1 MTGLSKTEVLI
12 LSILHFDL
20 KIRYLL
26 FLLNS
31 TFRRF
36 KTGIKNIFPDCR
48 RLLQEYV
55 RKQHVKNRYLNESD
69 KNFTWEKVTNQNFY
83 MEVQGYCKVV
93 PTSTT
98 IIRNTNE
105 IW

>member
-1 MTGLSKTEVLI
+1 MKLKFSRIGNGNDSKTEVLI

-20 KIRYLL
+20 KIKYPL

-48 RLLQEYV
+48 
-55 RKQHVKNRYLNESD
+55 
-69 KNFTWEKVTNQNFY
+69 
-83 MEVQGYCKVV
+83 
-93 PTSTT
+93 
-98 IIRNTNE
+98 
-105 IW
+105 